1 MKDYQKIKQSILDM
15 QDMMMTAYDK
25 GYADGIMQGRKE
37 KMSGEY
43 RRGLADAWECGY
55 RVTHMTSVEMSKAFG
70 EVCES
75 SIFETFT
82 AEDAVKKLL
91 L

>member
-37 KMSGEY
+37 KMTGEY
-43 RRGLADAWECGY
+43 KRGLYDAWKSAW
-55 RVTHMTSVEMSKAFG
+55 RISHMSSAEMAYMFG

-75 SIFETFT
+75 NVFDNFT
-82 AEDAVKKLL
+82 AEETIEKLKI
-91 L
+91 

>member
-1 MKDYQKIKQSILDM
+1 MKDYHNIKQNILDM

-43 RRGLADAWECGY
+43 KRGLDDAWKCAYEVSNMSSAELARTFGAVY
-55 RVTHMTSVEMSKAFG
+55 ATRVFGGMTADRVKA
-70 EVCES
+70 
-75 SIFETFT
+75 ILN
-82 AEDAVKKLL
+82 K
-91 L
+91 

>member
-43 RRGLADAWECGY
+43 RRGLDDAWEYARQVSLMSSAELAKTFGAVY
-55 RVTHMTSVEMSKAFG
+55 ATRVFSGM
-70 EVCES
+70 
-75 SIFETFT
+75 T
-82 AEDAVKKLL
+82 AEHVREILSE
-91 L
+91 

>member
-25 GYADGIMQGRKE
+25 GYADGIVQGRKE
-37 KMSGEY
+37 KMTGEY
-43 RRGLADAWECGY
+43 KRGLYDAWKCGY
-55 RVTHMTSVEMSKAFG
+55 RVTHMTSAEMSKAFG

-75 SIFETFT
+75 SIFEKFT
-82 AEDAVKKLL
+82 AEDAIEKLHY
-91 L
+91 

>member
-25 GYADGIMQGRKE
+25 GYADGIVQGRKE

-43 RRGLADAWECGY
+43 RRGLADAWECASK
-55 RVTHMTSVEMSKAFG
+55 VSHMSSAEMARIFGTVYQTTVFGSVF
-70 EVCES
+70 V
-75 SIFETFT
+75 
-82 AEDAVKKLL
+82 EDAIEKLHY
-91 L
+91 